1 MKKEISVFK
10 SLVPIF
16 FLIVTILLNNLYGN
30 GESMLPL
37 IASICVASFIAIAHG
52 WTWQE
57 LEDGIMHSL
66 GLVFQPILILMII
79 GMIIG
84 SWILS
89 GVVPTIIIYGLELL
103 SPKSFLVATVLV
115 CSFISIATGSSWTTI
130 GTIGVALVGIG
141 HGLGIP
147 SGMTAGAIVSGAY
160 FGDKMSPLSENTNL
174 GSGILG
180 VNLYEHIRYLLYTSI
195 PSMILALILFAVV
208 GAKYSGTSFDQS
220 QVDLIIE
227 GIHSQFVISPWLLLV
242 PLTILVVVLLKVP
255 AIPGLMVSF
264 AVGGLAAIF
273 VQGASLPDVV
283 EAAQFGYLSD
293 SGVEIVDK
301 LLSKGGLDNMMY
313 TVSLIIAAMSFGGL
327 LEQCGMLTS
336 IIEKVEQFIKRR
348 WSVIASATLA
358 STAINICTG
367 DQALSVI
374 LPSRMFKDLFEHHDL
389 DLKNLSRCTSDG
401 GVVTSPIVPWNVC
414 GVFVASTLGVST
426 LSYLPYSFFNLISP
440 LMSIVFGVLGIK
452 ILTKK
457 RKEDS
462 NENNK

>member
-115 CSFISIATGSSWTTI
+115 CSFIAVATGSSWTTI

-195 PSMILALILFAVV
+195 PSMILALILFALV

-264 AVGGLAAIF
+264 AVGSLAAIF

-374 LPSRMFKDLFEHHDL
+374 LSSRMFKDLFEHHDL

>member
-1 MKKEISVFK
+1 
-10 SLVPIF
+10 
-16 FLIVTILLNNLYGN
+16 
-30 GESMLPL
+30 
-37 IASICVASFIAIAHG
+37 
-52 WTWQE
+52 
-57 LEDGIMHSL
+57 
-66 GLVFQPILILMII
+66 
-79 GMIIG
+79 
-84 SWILS
+84 
-89 GVVPTIIIYGLELL
+89 
-103 SPKSFLVATVLV
+103 
-115 CSFISIATGSSWTTI
+115 
-130 GTIGVALVGIG
+130 
-141 HGLGIP
+141 
-147 SGMTAGAIVSGAY
+147 
-160 FGDKMSPLSENTNL
+160 
-174 GSGILG
+174 
-180 VNLYEHIRYLLYTSI
+180 
-195 PSMILALILFAVV
+195 
-208 GAKYSGTSFDQS
+208 
-220 QVDLIIE
+220 
-227 GIHSQFVISPWLLLV
+227 
-242 PLTILVVVLLKVP
+242 
-255 AIPGLMVSF
+255 
-264 AVGGLAAIF
+264 
-273 VQGASLPDVV
+273 
-283 EAAQFGYLSD
+283 
-293 SGVEIVDK
+293 
-301 LLSKGGLDNMMY
+301 MMY